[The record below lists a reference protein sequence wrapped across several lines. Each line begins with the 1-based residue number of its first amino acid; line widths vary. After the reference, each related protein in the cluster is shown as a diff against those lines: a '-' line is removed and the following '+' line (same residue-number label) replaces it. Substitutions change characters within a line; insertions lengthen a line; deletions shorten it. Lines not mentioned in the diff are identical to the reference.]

1 MKYKAELIKAQ
12 KLLSELRDSLVCLDE
27 CGMSVVQYPMRRK
40 SLKITS
46 ATLKSSSQNRRTS

>member
-27 CGMSVVQYPMRRK
+27 CGDVGGAVSDEAEK
-40 SLKITS
+40 LKDYFRDSEIIQ
-46 ATLKSSSQNRRTS
+46 QN